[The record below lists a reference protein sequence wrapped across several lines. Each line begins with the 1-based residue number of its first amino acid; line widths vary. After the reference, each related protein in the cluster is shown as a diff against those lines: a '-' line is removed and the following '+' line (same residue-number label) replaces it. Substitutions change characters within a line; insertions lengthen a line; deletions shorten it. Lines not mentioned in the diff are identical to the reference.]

1 MLFLRNEPTDL
12 VQTGDLAFS
21 NAKNELVFDANEPQ
35 SNPKKGPKKRL
46 LWGIEVKIRESK
58 GAREWASTRGATRAS
73 NLTSP
78 GIRNPLGAEPRS
90 GQAAGVAKCKEAL
103 DALQ

>member
-12 VQTGDLAFS
+12 VQTKDLVFS

-46 LWGIEVKIRESK
+46 LWGIEVKICESK
-58 GAREWASTRGATRAS
+58 GGSGRASTRGATRAW

-78 GIRNPLGAEPRS
+78 GIRIRRAQSRAL
-90 GQAAGVAKCKEAL
+90 GQATGVAKCKEAL
-103 DALQ
+103 DALH